1 MISLRT
7 AKHARVAAV
16 FLRPLLGGAAGW
28 LLCGLV
34 TSARAQGADAL
45 PARSPPAATLH
56 PASRADLSL
65 GKRQPDRSDFSLTG
79 VGERRAEALAHY
91 SVALQLEEGGRAREA
106 LAHYR
111 ELMKADPQ
119 NAALAQR
126 AAGLALS
133 YGSRDE
139 ALKILR
145 ENIAANPQSPE
156 PSLSLVRFLSTY
168 LVDDPFEAQTAMKV
182 MSETL
187 ERFPRSAAVYREAVT
202 LHLTAGLVLPPGE
215 PKPDPASAL
224 KDVGKGR
231 AAAAK
236 VLERALAQEV
246 KGPEFWLA
254 TGRAAQEVWPLGET
268 ERRAEHL
275 ARVNAF
281 FQRALANAGGAPGT
295 RLQVAQYFVMT
306 SQFTEATG
314 ICEQLAKE
322 DNLQAKKIL
331 FRLHDAAGRKDQALA
346 LQEQIVKQAPS
357 DIEQRRLLADAY
369 RQQVDAE
376 RRDPNGGRT
385 LEFLEKAMGQTE
397 AVIQLGGGEMGEYLW
412 LARLLQV
419 TGKHERALNYAER
432 GIRLHPESP
441 AFHYYAATSHI
452 GLEQYERA
460 IEHFADAESLSGEE
474 IPESLDSP
482 GRFHFR
488 YGIALERLGRFDDAA
503 KRFEK
508 SIRLTPADEKE
519 SRANTLNYLGY
530 MWLERDRQI
539 DKAGDYIR
547 QANELVPDNPAYVDS
562 LGWFYFKKGRYQEAL
577 QELLRAE
584 SLLKSPE
591 PDDAEIVEHIGR
603 AYEQLGEKEK
613 ALEYLRKAAALDP
626 KNEKIR
632 ARLDQVLGKPK
643 LETDPPGSA
652 GAAKK

>member
-7 AKHARVAAV
+7 AKHPRVAAV
-16 FLRPLLGGAAGW
+16 FLRSLLGGAAGW
-28 LLCGLV
+28 LLWGLV
-34 TSARAQGADAL
+34 PSAGAQSAAAAGV
-45 PARSPPAATLH
+45 SSSPAARH
-56 PASRADLSL
+56 PASRADLTL
-65 GKRQPDRSDFSLTG
+65 GKIQRGKTEFSLT
-79 VGERRAEALAHY
+79 VTGERHAEALAHY
-91 SVALQLEEGGRAREA
+91 SMALQLEEEGRAREA

-111 ELMKADPQ
+111 LLIKADPQ
-119 NAALAQR
+119 NPDLAQR

-168 LVDDPFEAQTAMKV
+168 LADDPFESQTAMKV

-202 LHLTAGLVLPPGE
+202 LHLTTGLVLPPGE
-215 PKPDPASAL
+215 PKPDPAAAL

-246 KGPEFWLA
+246 RDPEFWLA
-254 TGRAAQEVWPLGET
+254 TGRVAQEVWPLGET

-281 FQRALANAGGAPGT
+281 FQRALANAGGAQGT

-306 SQFTEATG
+306 NQFTEAAE
-314 ICEQLAKE
+314 ICEQLANE
-322 DNLQAKKIL
+322 NNLQAKKIL

-346 LQEQIVKQAPS
+346 LQEQIVKDTPS

-369 RQQVDAE
+369 RQRVTIE
-376 RRDPNGGRT
+376 SRDPNGGRT
-385 LEFLEKAMGQTE
+385 LEFLEKIVGQTE
-397 AVIQLGGGEMGEYLW
+397 AIIQLGGGEMGEYLSV
-412 LARLLQV
+412 ARLLQV
-419 TGKHERALNYAER
+419 MGKHERALNYAER

-441 AFHYYAATSHI
+441 AFHYYAATSHL
-452 GLEQYERA
+452 GLEQFQRA
-460 IEHFADAESLSGEE
+460 VEHFAEAESLSGEE
-474 IPESLDSP
+474 IHESLDAP

-488 YGIALERLGRFDDAA
+488 YGIALERLGRFDEAA

-508 SIRLTPADEKE
+508 SIHLTPADEKE

-530 MWLERDRQI
+530 MWLERDQQI

-562 LGWFYFKKGRYQEAL
+562 LGWFHFKKGRYQEAL

-584 SLLKSPE
+584 SLLKTPE
-591 PDDAEIVEHIGR
+591 AEDAEIVEHIGR

-632 ARLDQVLGKPK
+632 ARLDQFLGKPK
-643 LETDPPGSA
+643 LETEPPGSA